1 MEVRE
6 WLEEVQ
12 ESRRSRKTERFL
24 GFTGKGLG
32 LIGLLKVCEIG
43 EEIE

>member
-1 MEVRE
+1 MEVRV

-12 ESRRSRKTERFL
+12 ESRRSRKIENLL

-43 EEIE
+43 